1 LLDILIGKPS
11 TMSQTQTSTT
21 SPADTFADANSDSFR
36 LAMRELAG
44 GVAVVTVGRAGDVTG
59 FTATSVSS
67 LCARPPRLLV
77 CVAQSSNSWQT
88 LQRHPYFGVTL
99 LRHEE
104 HSLANR
110 FAGRDGLEGTSRFD
124 GAQWTTMLTGTPL
137 LENALAAFDCE
148 VTEMLPHCDH
158 AIIVG
163 RVCAARTSTGAL
175 PLVYWRGEYRAL
187 ERDSS

>member
-1 LLDILIGKPS
+1 
-11 TMSQTQTSTT
+11 MSQTQTLTT
-21 SPADTFADANSDSFR
+21 SPADTFTDVDADSFR
-36 LAMRELAG
+36 LAMREHAG
-44 GVAVVTVGRAGDVTG
+44 GVAVVTVGKEDDVTG

-88 LQRHPYFGVTL
+88 LQRHPYFGVNL

-104 HSLANR
+104 HPIANR
-110 FAGRDGLEGTSRFD
+110 FAGRDGREGSARFD
-124 GAQWTTMLTGTPL
+124 GARWTTMLTGTPL
-137 LENALAAFDCE
+137 LADALAVFDCE

-163 RVCAARTSTGAL
+163 RVCAARTSTGSL
-175 PLVYWRGEYRAL
+175 PLVYWRGEYRAF
-187 ERDSS
+187 EQDTGNH